1 MRETAQQAVE
11 KIGLDVDMNARV
23 ADLSVADR
31 QMIAIARALAH
42 KAKVVIMDEATASL
56 TRKEVNR
63 LFDVIHAMRDEGVAV
78 VFVSHKL
85 DEVFEISDAITIFR
99 NGKNVVS
106 CPANEM
112 DEARFSY
119 C

>member
-1 MRETAQQAVE
+1 M
-11 KIGLDVDMNARV
+11 
-23 ADLSVADR
+23 
-31 QMIAIARALAH
+31 
-42 KAKVVIMDEATASL
+42 
-56 TRKEVNR
+56 
-63 LFDVIHAMRDEGVAV
+63 IHAMRDEGVAV

-119 C
+119 CMTYSVERYAIP